1 MITVNGKVWPKVV
14 LQKKR
19 YRIILLN
26 ACQCR
31 YLNIYFLHLGKKL
44 PFELVRLEGD
54 YFPTTIAATQYL
66 LSLSARLEIIL
77 DLTQINGEVIM
88 KNNAAAPYPNG
99 DPDFLV
105 DKFTGTIMKIQIKQ
119 PAITGAN
126 TNELPALSLLK
137 KIKNPTILNVNYSPI
152 VLKNEATYPAF
163 KQGEIR
169 YTTLS

>member
-1 MITVNGKVWPKVV
+1 
-14 LQKKR
+14 
-19 YRIILLN
+19 
-26 ACQCR
+26 
-31 YLNIYFLHLGKKL
+31 
-44 PFELVRLEGD
+44 
-54 YFPTTIAATQYL
+54 
-66 LSLSARLEIIL
+66 
-77 DLTQINGEVIM
+77 M

-152 VLKNEATYPAF
+152 VLKKEAAYPAF